1 MEVWLLGN
9 DQMNACVERICC
21 GRRLA
26 MTYLKYRLNAPVM
39 HVPNAIRIQE
49 AMLTSSS
56 VPALSCT
63 LQCYPLRISN
73 VDVGSSQPHMAAT
86 LMLAFAER
94 ENWGDIAVISVQVET
109 DGTISV
115 DLGFRFIED
124 ALVMW
129 SQNGRL
135 HRGRHWHIIPI
146 SAILGICFISRYLTA
161 EPLPIPERLRRLGLC
176 HALEERVY
184 AEHDADWSH
193 HRVQLREVMNV
204 LVNAWEYRVD
214 WPYYPDH
221 LQLFDQWKH
230 IFIDGHSYG
239 WDLFH
244 KAQKVANWMIRQV
257 RPTPAQWTSKR
268 ALSSTIADPKLD
280 DMHRNTGLRNSLLTS
295 LQEMHQ
301 PQVESPP
308 DPTSANMTSTDVQ
321 LAIRTTRSHA
331 RIKYKSWKSST
342 LQLLPVPAKAE
353 ELPAV
358 DQLLEI
364 WHWYD
369 SCATVVREA
378 FALSGLSSL
387 PATSNHTVSRVVE
400 ESFYAAERSFSPA
413 ERLKKV
419 FGSTY
424 TNLMRRIQESEDGMF
439 AFLIVAHSQL

>member
-1 MEVWLLGN
+1 MEVWFLGN
-9 DQMNACVERICC
+9 DQMNACVERIRR
-21 GRRLA
+21 GRRLGE
-26 MTYLKYRLNAPVM
+26 TYLKYRLNAPVM
-39 HVPNAIRIQE
+39 RAPDAKRIQE
-49 AMLTSSS
+49 ATLTSSTA
-56 VPALSCT
+56 PASSRI
-63 LQCYPLRISN
+63 LQCFPLRISN

-86 LMLAFAER
+86 LMLAFAEK
-94 ENWGDIAVISVQVET
+94 EDWGDIAIISIQVET

-129 SQNGRL
+129 SRNGRL
-135 HRGRHWHIIPI
+135 NRGRYWHITPI
-146 SAILGICFISRYLTA
+146 SAILGICFVSRYLTA

-176 HALEERVY
+176 HSLEERVH

-204 LVNAWEYRVD
+204 LVSSWEYRVD

-239 WDLFH
+239 WDLYH
-244 KAQKVANWMIRQV
+244 KAQKVGDWMIRQV
-257 RPTPAQWTSKR
+257 RPTPDQWTSRR
-268 ALSSTIADPKLD
+268 ALSSTIVDPKLD
-280 DMHRNTGLRNSLLTS
+280 DMHRNTNLRNSLLTS

-308 DPTSANMTSTDVQ
+308 SPTSADMTSTDIQ

-331 RIKYKSWKSST
+331 RIKFKSWSSST
-342 LQLLPVPAKAE
+342 LRLERVPAKAE
-353 ELPAV
+353 QLAAV

-364 WHWYD
+364 WNWYD
-369 SCATVVREA
+369 DCATVVREA
-378 FALSGLSSL
+378 YAISGLSSL
-387 PATSNHTVSRVVE
+387 PPTSNNSLAHILE

-424 TNLMRRIQESEDGMF
+424 TDLMRKICDDGTF
-439 AFLIVAHSQL
+439 PFLIVACERL